1 MTFSTG
7 IVTSPTQ
14 RREFHSFQLE
24 RPLLEQPSRCGAQEG
39 VTGIRPIEASKT
51 VVCYVHLTSI
61 RAIRSLATNVRSGQ
75 AEEHARE
82 YFPVGRDSA

>member
-7 IVTSPTQ
+7 IVASPMQ

-39 VTGIRPIEASKT
+39 VTVIRPTEASKAAIG
-51 VVCYVHLTSI
+51 YVRNTSI
-61 RAIRSLATNVRSGQ
+61 ALKNPLG
-75 AEEHARE
+75 
-82 YFPVGRDSA
+82 